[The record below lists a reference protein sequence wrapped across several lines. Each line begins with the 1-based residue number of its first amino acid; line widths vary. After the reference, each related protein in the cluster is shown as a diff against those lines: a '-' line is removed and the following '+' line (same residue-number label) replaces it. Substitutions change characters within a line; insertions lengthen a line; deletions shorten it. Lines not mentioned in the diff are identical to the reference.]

1 MKYELWQESDS
12 VSFIPENNVESRA
25 HLEPGAKLIF
35 SCEADS
41 WEEAKA
47 KMEQFR
53 YGRQDTSHDSSES

>member
-12 VSFIPENNVESRA
+12 VSFIPENNVGSRA
-25 HLEPGAKLIF
+25 QLEPGAKLIF

-53 YGRQDTSHDSSES
+53 YGRQNTSHDSSES